1 MNEPHEPER
10 IPLPPVVLTIVPSV
24 AAVAVMGVG
33 FAAFPTLGPV
43 AIVLAGVVVF
53 AATLALLARRVR
65 REK

>member
-1 MNEPHEPER
+1 MSEPEKPER

-43 AIVLAGVVVF
+43 VIVLVGVIVF
-53 AATLALLARRVR
+53 AATLALLAHRVR